1 MFSRWPEPWASSTI
15 SFTSLRSLQNSQEA
29 RLRTS
34 RTYLAARA
42 PRPPMVLVV
51 SLGWAEQR
59 SVESQDQSPLTSG
72 EVYGSYGF
80 TQTYQV
86 FKADG
91 VTPAP
96 ISTTP
101 LLASALEPSSLVLI
115 IPGIVAVY
123 FGSRKRIFHAKANR

>member
-1 MFSRWPEPWASSTI
+1 MECLRAFTAWAYVPDSWEILGPDRPVVVVHTSSEEI
-15 SFTSLRSLQNSQEA
+15 
-29 RLRTS
+29 
-34 RTYLAARA
+34 YD
-42 PRPPMVLVV
+42 VH
-51 SLGWAEQR
+51 SLGGTMLSGIAG
-59 SVESQDQSPLTSG
+59 SITSG
-72 EVYGSYGF
+72 EVYGSYGL

-123 FGSRKRIFHAKANR
+123 FGSRKRIFHAKANQ